1 MGDYEPGNAFWQTRA
16 EQSLA
21 RRNKWA
27 LLKWVS
33 LRATIQRKPPATAS
47 EVVERGTRA
56 NIA

>member
-1 MGDYEPGNAFWQTRA
+1 
-16 EQSLA
+16 LA